1 MIHPGLIC
9 WYQIESIYNI
19 SHWYQIVYNIEH
31 IISTSGLLYTYVIY
45 IYIIPTNDVYIYTY
59 IYILY
64 IFIRNIYIYII
75 IIYLHIMYIYIYIL
89 HYHWLTSLLRWHI
102 HDTSSVAPVLPRSSV
117 VSAGTPRRLAGDWP
131 GRSEKKWGNHQKK
144 TKTWGFMGIYRD
156 LMGIYMVL

>member
-45 IYIIPTNDVYIYTY
+45 IYIYYTYKWCIYTY

-64 IFIRNIYIYII
+64 IFIRNIYIYIYHYNI
-75 IIYLHIMYIYIYIL
+75 STYYVYIYIHLTLSLTYFPL
-89 HYHWLTSLLRWHI
+89 ALTHPWHLQRCACVASVFCRFGGDSKAFGRWLTW
-102 HDTSSVAPVLPRSSV
+102 PVRKKMRES
-117 VSAGTPRRLAGDWP
+117 
-131 GRSEKKWGNHQKK
+131 SEKDKD
-144 TKTWGFMGIYRD
+144 MGIYGD
-156 LMGIYMVL
+156 L